1 MESRTKTLENII
13 FGAST
18 KQSRIPKFQRPY
30 SWERQQIE
38 DFWDD
43 LIQVNPTYFIG
54 PIIVN
59 IENSNHNTN
68 PYIEIVDGQQ
78 RLITSTILSAV
89 LRDTFKEFGETQ
101 KSNKI
106 QERFIAFV
114 DDDGNDLGYRL
125 TTGLSTKDFF
135 EEYIQKK
142 DANISSSIPESKEHI
157 RIKSNYELLK
167 KKLEEFISPEP
178 TNTKKVE
185 KISLLRDTL
194 KKLKVIEIE
203 IESDNEAYEIFER
216 VNNYGVDL
224 SLSDLLKNHI
234 LKNTHNINQASEK
247 WLAIENNIHDCGS
260 EMKKF
265 IRYHWLSKYS
275 FETEKKLYN
284 TIKSRVTNYEDF
296 LDELVSSSEIF
307 KNITTGIQSNFN
319 DLKVN
324 QKDISEKIYNII
336 FSSINMSISQ
346 DSVFYLSLIRNIEA
360 RKLLVKPN
368 NFLVFLENFLFKYF
382 AISSLPANKVERL
395 FSKYAIELEK
405 TCNANIP
412 IDQIKQNTTRV
423 FNTFK
428 DDLNRLLPSKEY
440 FTEKFK
446 EVKYAA
452 SQKNR
457 RLINYILSNYES
469 HLRGN
474 RELSLNFQVLN
485 IEHILPQKP
494 DSWNLTTTDVK
505 DYVNNIGNLLLI
517 DQTLNSQM
525 GNKKLSD
532 KIPILGQSE
541 LRINQKILD
550 IFNNNGT
557 LWNQSEIEKR
567 NTFLAEI
574 SFDQIWS

>member
-1 MESRTKTLENII
+1 MDSHTKTLENII

-18 KQSRIPKFQRPY
+18 KQLKIPKFQRPY
-30 SWERQQIE
+30 SWERQQID

-59 IENSNHNTN
+59 IENCNHNTN

-89 LRDTFKEFGETQ
+89 LRDTFEEFGESQ

-142 DANISSSIPESKEHI
+142 DANISSSDPESKEHN

-167 KKLEEFISPEP
+167 KKLDEYISPEP
-178 TNTKKVE
+178 TSTKKVE

-203 IESDNEAYEIFER
+203 IESDSEAYEIFER

-234 LKNTHNINQASEK
+234 LKNTRNTGQASEK
-247 WLAIENNIHDCGS
+247 WLSIENNIQDCGS

-284 TIKSRVTNYEDF
+284 TIKTRVTNYEDF

-307 KNITTGIQSNFN
+307 KNITTGIQSNFH

-324 QKDISEKIYNII
+324 NKDISEKIYNII

-368 NFLVFLENFLFKYF
+368 NFLMFLENFLFKYF
-382 AISSLPANKVERL
+382 AVSSLPANKVERL

-405 TCNANIP
+405 TCNENIA
-412 IDQIKQNTTRV
+412 INQIKQNTTRV
-423 FNTFK
+423 FNTFR
-428 DDLNRLLPSKEY
+428 DDLNGLLPPKEY
-440 FTEKFK
+440 FIEKFK
-446 EVKYAA
+446 DVKYAA

-494 DSWNLTTTDVK
+494 ESWNLTRSDVK
-505 DYVNNIGNLLLI
+505 GYVNNIGNLLLI

-541 LRINQKILD
+541 LKMNEKILD
-550 IFNNNGT
+550 VFNNNNN
-557 LWNQSEIEKR
+557 LWNQYEIEKR
-567 NTFLAEI
+567 NSFLAEI
-574 SFDQIWS
+574 SYDEIWS